1 MSTRTAWCCEP
12 YAGPSPLGFPH
23 GQPNQTSEELR
34 EILSLR
40 ALPGEEEH
48 DYHTAAGM
56 VIARFGRIPHAGEYF
71 DWHGWRLEVVDLDGA
86 RIDKLLVA
94 RIPAPEDADAV

>member
-1 MSTRTAWCCEP
+1 MTRAD
-12 YAGPSPLGFPH
+12 GSFLVDGRLS
-23 GQPNQTSEELR
+23 SEELR
-34 EILSLR
+34 EILSLN
-40 ALPGEEEH
+40 ALPGEDEH

-71 DWHGWRLEVVDLDGA
+71 DWQGWRLEVVDLDGA

-94 RIPAPEDADAV
+94 RVPEPEDADAV